1 MDKQALIDLKAKVE
15 AGAVVSWFEFV
26 GDAFKARW
34 MQYDAYRAYEGSVD
48 AALRLLE
55 AVLPGWHWN
64 LAPGYCHVMPPVDNG
79 DQEAIT
85 GVHYTPARALLLAI
99 LSALISQA

>member
-1 MDKQALIDLKAKVE
+1 MYDKQALIDLKAKVE
-15 AGAVVSWFEFV
+15 TGEWSAETTANTDNAVI
-26 GDAFKARW
+26 DLLLPLA
-34 MQYDAYRAYEGSVD
+34 YDGSVD
-48 AALRLLE
+48 AALSLLE

-99 LSALISQA
+99 LEALISQA